1 MSLAGWIKGLKIA
14 KKAGTK
20 VADVIHRG
28 QERRHGNVEKNAQR
42 SFELDKASIDQ
53 FAKEFTDSKNWFDS
67 LINGVNRLPRPLF
80 ALTAC
85 AIYMAYNSSPFV
97 LLARGDIDY
106 LTFIDLI
113 QKIFNDQIWLLGSII
128 AFYFGGRFLE
138 KQGKI
143 KAGVDLTKHVPKKEV
158 EKPKKKVYDFDA
170 LIEKHFSKKSKDRL
184 MTCHRD
190 LQKISAVACSRK
202 DFSVLEGTRTLE
214 QQQKYFAEG
223 KSKLD
228 GIKKK
233 SKHQSNPSM
242 AIDIA
247 PTPIN
252 WDDTKA
258 FFAMSDIMFDVASEL
273 KASGEITHRLRWG
286 GDFNQD
292 GDYTNDKF
300 VDMPHWELIS

>member
-1 MSLAGWIKGLKIA
+1 MSLSSWIKGLKIA
-14 KKAGTK
+14 KSAGTTI
-20 VADVIHRG
+20 ADAVHRG
-28 QERRHGNVEKNAQR
+28 KERKEGNVEKNAQR

-53 FAKEFTDSKNWFDS
+53 FSREFGDNKTWFDS

-80 ALTAC
+80 ALTSC
-85 AIYMAYNSSPFV
+85 AIYMAYNSSPFI

-106 LTFIDLI
+106 LVFIDLI

-143 KAGVDLTKHVPKKEV
+143 KAGVDLTKSVPKKEIEPV
-158 EKPKKKVYDFDA
+158 KPKYNFDA
-170 LIEKHFSKKSKDRL
+170 LIEKHFSSKSKERL
-184 MTCHRD
+184 LTCHRD
-190 LQKISAVACSRK
+190 IQRICAVACSIK

-214 QQQKYFAEG
+214 QQQNYFNQG

-242 AIDIA
+242 AVDIA
-247 PTPIN
+247 PTPIDWN
-252 WDDTKA
+252 NTKA
-258 FFAMSDIMFDVASEL
+258 FFALSEIMFSVAAEL
-273 KASGEITHRLRWG
+273 RAKGDISSRLRWG
-286 GDFNQD
+286 GDWD
-292 GDYTNDKF
+292 GDKDYSDQTFNDF
-300 VDMPHWELIS
+300 PHWELT